1 MEYKIEETS
10 PVTRKVNVTVPAEE
24 ANAAI
29 LATLAL
35 YRKTADIKGFR
46 KGKAPSGLIESRFKN
61 QIYSEATTDLVNY
74 QLNEILSTEKITPLS
89 RINVD
94 SKELV
99 RDQDYAYSFSY
110 EVAPSFEPPAYV
122 GLAAE
127 MDQPEVE
134 DSEVEAVVDR
144 LRNGMA
150 ELADVDE
157 KRTPREGEVAVV
169 TFAAFENGEP
179 LGDLRAENFH
189 LHLGRG
195 EALPEFEDIVKKLVP
210 GETRTDPVAFPADFI
225 NTQLAG
231 RTVDMRVTLKEIK
244 VRNLPEAGDELAAKA
259 GYGSMERMREAILT
273 STLESRKSL
282 NKSAAQK
289 KLLDGLMAQVGFELP
304 PSMVEENVDRMVE
317 DLVQRLESRGKSVA
331 SLGKKPAEIREEF
344 RPRAEEVVRA
354 QIFLLAVANR
364 ENLAVEPQ
372 EVDDHLRRMAMQTR
386 QDPEWLRSYYEE
398 HNLMFALKDRLLA
411 DKAMEFIWSKA
422 AVREVPPAEWKA
434 RNAAESGGE
443 PKAE

>member
-1 MEYKIEETS
+1 VEYKIEETS